1 MRRRLRPARAPAKRP
16 HSRRIWSWSQ
26 SARFWSMR
34 RIGSPP
40 GSVRAAAREAFSSI
54 RASSPYASGSCGAM
68 EVSTRPMRSAS
79 LQSWGR
85 SQSSPR
91 AAV

>member
-1 MRRRLRPARAPAKRP
+1 MPPAPPSACARPSACMP
-16 HSRRIWSWSQ
+16 RRIWSWSQ
-26 SARFWSMR
+26 SARFCSSM
-34 RIGSPP
+34 RIGSPDA
-40 GSVRAAAREAFSSI
+40 SVRAAVREAFSSI
-54 RASSPYASGSCGAM
+54 RASSPWASGSCGAI